1 MLINA
6 AAFLP
11 RPDEGIFQMKTKIAM
26 AGLLAMLTLTACQ
39 SGPDGPARTGG
50 GGTFASAM
58 SEVEAGQTAVL
69 LWVQGIAC
77 PF

>member
-1 MLINA
+1 
-6 AAFLP
+6 
-11 RPDEGIFQMKTKIAM
+11 MKTKLAM
-26 AGLLAMLTLTACQ
+26 ASLLAILTLTACQ
-39 SGPDGPARTGG
+39 SGSGISGG

-58 SEVEAGQTAVL
+58 SEVDAGHSAVL